1 MAPDP
6 YDELDQGN
14 GLLPPDGVAWP
25 PLPVSA
31 AAEAPVAEVLPST
44 PRRPDDAHIDD
55 WRSMAVDAPDGYL
68 GSASAPMPPPPGIDP
83 WSVMALVCALMV
95 PALVVL
101 PLLPLLLVLPLP
113 ALAIAF
119 GLTGRRVCTL
129 DPTRKGK
136 VLATIAVG
144 LGAATLLAVP
154 ALLVVGTL
162 SLGEF

>member
-1 MAPDP
+1 
-6 YDELDQGN
+6 
-14 GLLPPDGVAWP
+14 
-25 PLPVSA
+25 
-31 AAEAPVAEVLPST
+31 
-44 PRRPDDAHIDD
+44 
-55 WRSMAVDAPDGYL
+55 
-68 GSASAPMPPPPGIDP
+68 
-83 WSVMALVCALMV
+83 MV